1 MDHCLFISDLHLCDS
16 RPHIT
21 QAFIAFL
28 ENTAVKAQALYI
40 LGDLFEY
47 WAGDDSILT
56 GDLQPQTSIWLP
68 QFAKPLKWQA
78 KCEGLSPQNIPA
90 KAGYSCVKATIHALN
105 KLATSGVQ
113 VFFMH
118 GNRDFLIDVG
128 FASATGIKIL
138 PDPSLITLY
147 GKLVLLSHG
156 DELCADDVA
165 YQQFRSEVRSATWKN
180 QFLSKPLSDRVAYI
194 EQLRTQSE
202 QAKSSKSMQI
212 MDVNSAAVDR
222 LLRDF
227 KCPPIFIHGHTHRP
241 NNHLHQIDGNACE
254 RWVLG
259 DWYEQGSYLKL
270 DANGCESQNLE
281 T

>member
-28 ENTAVKAQALYI
+28 ENTASKAQALYI

-47 WAGDDSILT
+47 WAGDDAI
-56 GDLQPQTSIWLP
+56 
-68 QFAKPLKWQA
+68 
-78 KCEGLSPQNIPA
+78 
-90 KAGYSCVKATIHALN
+90 AGGTHQATIHALN

-128 FASATGIKIL
+128 FTSPTGVKFL

-156 DELCADDVA
+156 DELCTDDVV
-165 YQQFRSEVRSATWKN
+165 YQQFRSEVRSTTWKN
-180 QFLSKPLSDRVAYI
+180 QFLSKSLIDRVAYI
-194 EQLRTQSE
+194 KQLRTQSE
-202 QAKSSKSMQI
+202 QSKSSKSMQI
-212 MDVNSAAVDR
+212 MDVNAAAVDS
-222 LLRDF
+222 LLREYDY
-227 KCPPIFIHGHTHRP
+227 PPLFIHGHTHRP
-241 NNHLHQIDGNACE
+241 NNHLLQLDGNACE

-270 DANGCESQNLE
+270 DANGCQSQKLE